1 MKKESEK
8 KKPTA
13 IRLSDD
19 ERRIV
24 EAKAKAKGMPLSS
37 YITFMAVHGEHGI
50 TPEVLVRIQD
60 IVNHALEIIKQSDYH
75 EAALLQMEVNDLW
88 SLLK

>member
-19 ERRIV
+19 ERHTV
-24 EAKAKAKGMPLSS
+24 EAKAKAKGMRPTS
-37 YITFMAVHGEHGI
+37 YIAFMAVHGEQGI
-50 TPEVLVRIQD
+50 SPEVMVRIQD
-60 IVNHALEIIKQSDYH
+60 VVNRAF
-75 EAALLQMEVNDLW
+75 EATKLANCDEAVLLQMEANDLW